1 MKCAGPFPAVATRL
15 LPFGDR
21 LWPAFSR
28 QSTPSKPLRKDEA
41 RPLTPAN
48 PTTLPQPLQG
58 VTVLDCSQILAGPF
72 CTMHLS
78 DMGADVI
85 KVEKPAGGDDVRG
98 WGPFKGDESVPFMQL
113 NRNKRSVVLDLR
125 ADAGKDAFKKLASRS
140 DILIENFRPGTME
153 KLGLGYETL
162 RKGHEAL
169 IYCSISGFGKT
180 GPYARRAGFD
190 LVAQGMSGIMSFTGF
205 EGMPP
210 AKAGVPVAD
219 MTAGMYA
226 VYGILTAYIHRL
238 KTGKGQYLETSL
250 LESAIT
256 YTVWES
262 AIFFATGSVAGPLG
276 SGHRLVAPYQ
286 ALRTFDGYM
295 NLGGANQPNWER
307 FCQAIGRPELLTDA
321 RFRDNTAR
329 MQNKKALESE
339 IEKTLT
345 TRPTAHWIKLMDE
358 AGIPAGPIY
367 DIEQVWADEQVRAR
381 EMDVV
386 TEHPTVGAVH
396 NIGLAVKLSGTP
408 GRIRSAAPVLGQ
420 HTEEVL
426 IEAGM
431 SAAEVGAL
439 REQGITVPL
448 DRDRKSG

>member
-1 MKCAGPFPAVATRL
+1 
-15 LPFGDR
+15 
-21 LWPAFSR
+21 
-28 QSTPSKPLRKDEA
+28 
-41 RPLTPAN
+41 
-48 PTTLPQPLQG
+48 
-58 VTVLDCSQILAGPF
+58 
-72 CTMHLS
+72 MHLS

-98 WGPFKGDESVPFMQL
+98 WGPFAGEESVPFMQL

-125 ADAGKDAFKKLASRS
+125 TEAGKNAFKKLARRS

-162 RKGHEAL
+162 RQDHDDI

-180 GPYARRAGFD
+180 GPYAKRAGFD

-210 AKAGVPVAD
+210 AKTGVPVAD

-226 VYGILTAYIHRL
+226 VYGILAAYVHRL
-238 KTGKGQYLETSL
+238 RTGKGQYLETSL

-262 AIFFATGSVAGPLG
+262 AIFFATGTVAGPLG

-286 ALRTFDGYM
+286 ALRTADGYM

-307 FCQAIGRPELLTDA
+307 FCQAIGRTELLADP
-321 RFRDNTAR
+321 RFLDNTAR
-329 MQNKKALESE
+329 MNNKKVLEAE
-339 IEKTLT
+339 LEATLT
-345 TRPTAHWIKLMDE
+345 TKPTAHWIQVMDE

-367 DIEQVWADEQVRAR
+367 DIKQVWSDAQVRAR

-386 TEHPTVGAVH
+386 TEHPTVGKVH
-396 NIGLAVKLSGTP
+396 NIGLAVKMAGTP
-408 GRIRSAAPVLGQ
+408 GRIRSAAPTLGQ
-420 HTEEVL
+420 HTDEVL
-426 IEAGM
+426 AEAGLP
-431 SAAEVGAL
+431 ADEIRAL
-439 REQGITVPL
+439 REQGVTVPL
-448 DRDRKSG
+448 AKGTKPPADR

>member
-1 MKCAGPFPAVATRL
+1 M
-15 LPFGDR
+15 
-21 LWPAFSR
+21 
-28 QSTPSKPLRKDEA
+28 
-41 RPLTPAN
+41 
-48 PTTLPQPLQG
+48 
-58 VTVLDCSQILAGPF
+58 LDCSQILAGPF

-381 EMDVV
+381 RHGRGDRAPDRRSSPQHRAGGEA
-386 TEHPTVGAVH
+386 VGD
-396 NIGLAVKLSGTP
+396 P
-408 GRIRSAAPVLGQ
+408 GQDQVGRASPRSAHRRGVDRGRHVGRRSRRPSRAGHHGATRPRQEVRLTGSTSREKQSAPGNARGPICIRQ
-420 HTEEVL
+420 D
-426 IEAGM
+426 
-431 SAAEVGAL
+431 
-439 REQGITVPL
+439 Q
-448 DRDRKSG
+448 D